1 MQKIHQNWLQE
12 PIEGTSY
19 EQVPTL
25 ICGSYAYC
33 SFARSCDLGGGG
45 CSLQNLI
52 FSGTGCIF
60 KLIDVAFITFIR
72 NGIVAWMEA
81 MFVCLFVCWDKTRKS
96 MLRPDFLCW
105 LLCWEGSKPHGSV
118 HTRTEAQ
125 TTCVPKTASQT
136 TYSSI
141 YGYLISLKLTGWLAF
156 LDLSQ
161 PYTRRILSHWKAS
174 PHSLFDVLG
183 LEGGR
188 GKTMNDLVD
197 RDRELPTN
205 LAQLNKTTI
214 HTLPDPITGALHC
227 LPGLGSKTQVS
238 TTHQWQN
245 EIWM

>member
-81 MFVCLFVCWDKTRKS
+81 MFVCLFVCWDKTQKVCSARASFVGSCVGREVNPMGVFTHGQRHKPRAYQRQRHKPRTRQS
-96 MLRPDFLCW
+96 M
-105 LLCWEGSKPHGSV
+105 V
-118 HTRTEAQ
+118 
-125 TTCVPKTASQT
+125 
-136 TYSSI
+136 I
-141 YGYLISLKLTGWLAF
+141 
-156 LDLSQ
+156 
-161 PYTRRILSHWKAS
+161 
-174 PHSLFDVLG
+174 
-183 LEGGR
+183 
-188 GKTMNDLVD
+188 
-197 RDRELPTN
+197 
-205 LAQLNKTTI
+205 
-214 HTLPDPITGALHC
+214 
-227 LPGLGSKTQVS
+227 
-238 TTHQWQN
+238 
-245 EIWM
+245 